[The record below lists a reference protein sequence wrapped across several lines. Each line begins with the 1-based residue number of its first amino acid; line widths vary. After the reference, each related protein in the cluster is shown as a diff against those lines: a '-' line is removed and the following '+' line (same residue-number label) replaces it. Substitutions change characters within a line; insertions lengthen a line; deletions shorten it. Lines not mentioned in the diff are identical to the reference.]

1 MLENLLKLI
10 IMETPRTN
18 KELLGQGLK
27 KMAISLVMMFAGPTL
42 FYIATTNKEKPLY
55 IPLLILSLLI
65 CGGAIF
71 FAYKGIQTIIESM
84 FGKRN

>member
-1 MLENLLKLI
+1 V
-10 IMETPRTN
+10 ETKRTN
-18 KELLGQGLK
+18 KDLLVKGLK

-55 IPLLILSLLI
+55 ILILIISLLI

-71 FAYKGIQTIIESM
+71 FAFKGLQTIMNSM
-84 FGKRN
+84 FGDKSNSN

>member
-1 MLENLLKLI
+1 
-10 IMETPRTN
+10 METPRTN
-18 KELLGQGLK
+18 KEILGQGLK
-27 KMAISLVMMFAGPTL
+27 KMAISLVMMFIGPTL